1 MKFIEAMKIRVRM
14 CTKRPGDY
22 FSCCGCPLS
31 SNDNGFDMNCAEL
44 LIYHPEKAE
53 EILTKWAEE
62 HPQKTILQDFLEKY
76 PNAPLKKDGTPQ
88 YVCPYQLGYDK
99 SDDCIYEDTYT
110 CCKKCWN
117 RPLEE

>member
-1 MKFIEAMKIRVRM
+1 MEFVKAMKI
-14 CTKRPGDY
+14 TKRICEDNGGN
-22 FSCCGCPLS
+22 CGNCPLYS
-31 SNDNGFDMNCAEL
+31 QNNKKGALCGDFLEN
-44 LIYHPEKAE
+44 YPEEAE

-62 HPQKTILQDFLEKY
+62 HPQKTILMDLLEKY

-99 SDDCIYEDTYT
+99 SDDCIYDDVYT

-117 RPLEE
+117 RPLED

>member
-1 MKFIEAMKIRVRM
+1 MEFIEAMKILKRM
-14 CTKRPGDY
+14 CDIEHCLTCPLCEDNNKTKE
-22 FSCCGCPLS
+22 SCC
-31 SNDNGFDMNCAEL
+31 DF
-44 LIYHPEKAE
+44 IIQFPEKAE

-76 PNAPLKKDGTPQ
+76 PNAKMDEDGTPEGP
-88 YVCPYQLGYDK
+88 CPYHLGYDDD
-99 SDDCIYEDTYT
+99 DDCIYEDTYT

>member
-1 MKFIEAMKIRVRM
+1 MEFIEAMKIRVRM
-14 CTKRPGDY
+14 CTERPSDY
-22 FSCCGCPLS
+22 FSCSGCPLS

-76 PNAPLKKDGTPQ
+76 PNVKLNEDGFPKYIAP
-88 YVCPYQLGYDK
+88 YALGYAF
-99 SDDCIYEDTYT
+99 DTS
-110 CCKKCWN
+110 WN
-117 RPLEE
+117 RPLED

>member
-1 MKFIEAMKIRVRM
+1 MKFIEAFKTVKRM
-14 CTKRPGDY
+14 CEDDIGD
-22 FSCCGCPLS
+22 CIDCPLS
-31 SNDNGFDMNCAEL
+31 IDNNNTKEHCYDFMMA
-44 LIYHPEKAE
+44 YPERAE

-99 SDDCIYEDTYT
+99 SDDCIYGDVYDS
-110 CCKKCWN
+110 CKKCWN
-117 RPLEE
+117 RPLED

>member
-1 MKFIEAMKIRVRM
+1 MEFKEAMKIKKRM
-14 CTKRPGDY
+14 CQGITC
-22 FSCCGCPLS
+22 FECPLNEPS
-31 SNDNGFDMNCAEL
+31 SDKECACGEYIL
-44 LIYHPEKAE
+44 EFPEEAE
-53 EILTKWAEE
+53 EILIKWAEE

>member
-1 MKFIEAMKIRVRM
+1 MEFIEAMKIKKRM
-14 CTKRPGDY
+14 CEERTCSK
-22 FSCCGCPLS
+22 CPLNKLS
-31 SNDNGFDMNCAEL
+31 EVKECTCTEYTLRF
-44 LIYHPEKAE
+44 PKKAE

-62 HPQKTILQDFLEKY
+62 HPQKTMLQDFLEKY

-117 RPLEE
+117 RPLED

>member
-1 MKFIEAMKIRVRM
+1 MEFIEAFKTVKRM
-14 CTKRPGDY
+14 CDIDHCLT
-22 FSCCGCPLS
+22 CPLS
-31 SNDNGFDMNCAEL
+31 IDNNNTKEHCYDFMMAYPEGAE
-44 LIYHPEKAE
+44 K
-53 EILTKWAEE
+53 ILTKWAEE
-62 HPQKTILQDFLEKY
+62 HPQKTILMDLLEKY

-117 RPLEE
+117 RQMED

>member
-1 MKFIEAMKIRVRM
+1 MKFIEAMKIKKRM
-14 CTKRPGDY
+14 CEDDIGD
-22 FSCCGCPLS
+22 CIDCPLS
-31 SNDNGFDMNCAEL
+31 DCNNATKETCDNFMML
-44 LIYHPEKAE
+44 YPEGAE

-76 PNAPLKKDGTPQ
+76 PNAKMDEDGTPEGP
-88 YVCPYQLGYDK
+88 CPYHLGYDDD
-99 SDDCIYEDTYT
+99 DDCIYEDTYT